1 MCFMERATLTTAVV
15 EEWRPVVG
23 YEGLYEVSNFGRV
36 RSLDRIIKR
45 RKNGNIVYKGM
56 ILKLQIKKKTRY
68 GIILTK
74 NHTTRNFMVHR
85 LVAEAFIPNPKH
97 LETINHKDENP
108 FNNNVNNLE
117 WMTNSENLLYGTRT
131 ERIKKKIQ
139 KKVEKL
145 TKDFEHIEYYDSLT
159 DAAIKNNAHISNIS
173 NAIHGKYKTCVGY
186 IWRMVD
192 K

>member
-1 MCFMERATLTTAVV
+1 MERATLTTAAV
-15 EEWRPVVG
+15 EEWRPVKG
-23 YEGLYEVSNFGRV
+23 YEGLYEVSNLGRV

-56 ILKLQIKKKTRY
+56 ILKLQIKKKKRY

-97 LETINHKDENP
+97 LETVNHKDENP

-117 WMTNSENLLYGTRT
+117 WMTNRENLIYGTRT

-159 DAAIKNNAHISNIS
+159 EAAIKNNAYISNIS
-173 NAIHGKYKTCVGY
+173 KAIHGMHKSCVGY

>member
-1 MCFMERATLTTAVV
+1 MCFMERETLTTAAV
-15 EEWRPVVG
+15 EEWRPVKG
-23 YEGLYEVSNFGRV
+23 FEGLYEVSNLGRV

-45 RKNGNIVYKGM
+45 RNGNIVYKGK
-56 ILKLQIKKKTRY
+56 ILKQQIKKKKRY

-74 NHTTRNFMVHR
+74 NYNRRNFMVHR

-97 LETINHKDENP
+97 LETINHKDENT

-117 WMTNSENLLYGTRT
+117 WMTQRENILYGTRT
-131 ERIKKKIQ
+131 ERAKKKIQ

-145 TKDFEHIEYYDSLT
+145 TKDFEHVEYYDSLT

-173 NAIHGKYKTCVGY
+173 SAIHGRYKSCVGY